1 MMKNLPL
8 LIFLFILA
16 GCSKF
21 EIVSNDMISSSEP
34 FIAVMENAMP
44 SDNTKTYLDENI
56 KLLWHGDDE
65 LTIFGSTLNERYE
78 FDGET
83 GDNSGTFRNEFF
95 ISLSI

>member
-56 KLLWHGDDE
+56 KLLGKESCRIMASSSEINAKTRKHKQQD
-65 LTIFGSTLNERYE
+65 RP
-78 FDGET
+78 
-83 GDNSGTFRNEFF
+83 
-95 ISLSI
+95 